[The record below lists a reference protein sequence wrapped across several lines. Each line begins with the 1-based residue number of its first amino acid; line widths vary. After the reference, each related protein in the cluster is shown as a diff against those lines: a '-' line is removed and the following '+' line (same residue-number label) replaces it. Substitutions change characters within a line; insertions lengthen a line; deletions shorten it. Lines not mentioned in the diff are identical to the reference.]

1 MSHSR
6 QRSIGFTLLEVIIAM
21 TLMAT
26 LMTVVWSLFST
37 YTRLEER
44 SSRTAVELQLVR
56 SVSQQLRSDLEH
68 FALLA
73 ELPKLESE
81 QQDESEGS
89 SAELGGD
96 TQEDE
101 PSEGDEQNDESESD
115 EPQGD
120 ATPRSNSSN
129 EFENTPGSVSASVVE
144 GQAFRQA
151 ARQGGSDLRS
161 LNQTLTSTLPDQTYL
176 RGTATRLEIVTRLPY
191 TVDVP
196 NDRQWLGSESRYG
209 TYQVVVFEWRDERGL
224 ESLLRD
230 DPVLNPSKFRPPP
243 PPVQTDPTK
252 PAPPPVVAV
261 PLNPNDNIGLVREVK
276 SWQHAMRDR
285 RMNDLKLQYE
295 AAGLLVNG
303 QLPPPDPREVAR
315 QQREQQQSF
324 LDRTTQR
331 TGSLGQDPASRQAP
345 WVPPP
350 EFRHKKDHIPEV
362 TKLQFRYHDGSSW
375 QLEWNDEIA
384 LPRAVEVAFDVDS
397 DAPAVRAKEFEA
409 AHQRMLGGAS
419 LTEVLP
425 SKEELAD
432 DFAEQLDT
440 LLPTN
445 LTDPTAIVTEY
456 RFVIALPKGPERPED
471 ELPEDERSG
480 EAPVEQVGDSLRP
493 QSWVSRGGKL
503 P

>member
-1 MSHSR
+1 MNRGYRRHLL
-6 QRSIGFTLLEVIIAM
+6 GFTLLEVIIAM

-44 SSRTAVELQLVR
+44 SSRTAVELQVVR

-73 ELPKLESE
+73 ELPRFEGH
-81 QQDESEGS
+81 QQRDPPGPVGAGQSTDG
-89 SAELGGD
+89 LGDDDQSGASN
-96 TQEDE
+96 ED
-101 PSEGDEQNDESESD
+101 DEQDGESD
-115 EPQGD
+115 VSDAQGD
-120 ATPRSNSSN
+120 VTDSS
-129 EFENTPGSVSASVVE
+129 GSLSVAETSFVE
-144 GQAFRQA
+144 GQPLSQTSLADD
-151 ARQGGSDLRS
+151 SELRS
-161 LNQTLTSTLPDQTYL
+161 LSQTFASTLPDQTYL
-176 RGTATRLEIVTRLPY
+176 RGTATRLEVVTRLPY

-196 NDRQWLGSESRYG
+196 TGRQWLGSESRYG

-230 DPVLNPSKFRPPP
+230 DPVLNPSKFVPPTTP
-243 PPVQTDPTK
+243 IQTDPTTTPL
-252 PAPPPVVAV
+252 PAAVAM
-261 PLNPNDNIGLVREVK
+261 PLNPNENIGLVREAK
-276 SWQHAMRDR
+276 SWLHAMRDR

-315 QQREQQQSF
+315 QQREQQSL
-324 LDRTTQR
+324 LDRTSR
-331 TGSLGQDPASRQAP
+331 TSRFGQDANAMQAP
-345 WVPPP
+345 WLPPP

-375 QLEWNDEIA
+375 QLEWNDGLE

-397 DAPAVRAKEFEA
+397 DAPAARAKEFED

-425 SKEELAD
+425 PKEELND
-432 DFAEQLDT
+432 DLAQQLDS
-440 LLPTN
+440 LLVTN
-445 LTDPTAIVTEY
+445 LADPTAIVTEY
-456 RFVIALPKGPERPED
+456 RFVIALPQGPESMED
-471 ELPEDERSG
+471 KERS
-480 EAPVEQVGDSLRP
+480 EDTSSEQFGSHRSQQPSASDE
-493 QSWVSRGGKL
+493 GGFQ
-503 P
+503 